1 MIAKLFEE
9 FPFSKLSCLHF
20 YHVISHSNLFSPLG
34 YFITSTEND
43 CCFIKIKTKYIVCT
57 RHEHV
62 DCLKFKEMSNNFVS
76 GDACLTLFGGSHI
89 RLLPC
94 TNDIKQQVEWDGR
107 KIMLSK
113 LNKYLEMADDGYLR
127 AFQNGK
133 PNLFKQDI
141 VGILITG
148 KTQS

>member
-1 MIAKLFEE
+1 MIATLFEE

-34 YFITSTEND
+34 YFITSAEND

-76 GDACLTLFGGSHI
+76 GDACLTLVGASHI
-89 RLLPC
+89 GLLPC
-94 TNDIKQQVEWDGR
+94 TNDITQQVEWDGR
-107 KIMLSK
+107 KIMMSK
-113 LNKYLEMADDGYLR
+113 SNKYLQIAKNDYLR
-127 AFQNGK
+127 AFQNEK
-133 PNLFKQDI
+133 PNLFQQNI

-148 KTQS
+148 RMQS